1 MFLIEMQINYLIS
14 MLPPKYDYHDTKL
27 PNTFTSNFTIMVVI
41 YFPQYNY
48 MVKNNLSINFKQ
60 K

>member
-1 MFLIEMQINYLIS
+1 

-41 YFPQYNY
+41 YFPQYSY